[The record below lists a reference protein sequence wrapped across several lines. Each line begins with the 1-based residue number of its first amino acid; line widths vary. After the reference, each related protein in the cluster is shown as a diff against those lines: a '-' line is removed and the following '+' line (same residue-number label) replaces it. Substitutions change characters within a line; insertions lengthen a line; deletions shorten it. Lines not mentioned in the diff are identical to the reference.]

1 MVISP
6 TGTTMA
12 PAVLYA
18 MPSDSTR
25 MSAVISTLRLFMK
38 STWFSTRLRMPTA
51 EIMPY
56 STSDTPP
63 MTQAGMAAMTAANFG
78 QNENAMANSAARR
91 MTRGS
96 NTFVSASTPVFSPYV
111 VFAGAPNSDA
121 RMVAR
126 PSPSSVRCRP
136 GSAM

>member
-1 MVISP
+1 
-6 TGTTMA
+6 
-12 PAVLYA
+12 
-18 MPSDSTR
+18 
-25 MSAVISTLRLFMK
+25 
-38 STWFSTRLRMPTA
+38 
-51 EIMPY
+51 MPY

-63 MTQAGMAAMTAANFG
+63 TTHAGMAATSAANFG
-78 QNENAMANSAARR
+78 ENENTMAKRAAMR

-121 RMVAR
+121 MMVAR
-126 PSPSSVRCRP
+126 PSPKRVRCRP

>member
-1 MVISP
+1 
-6 TGTTMA
+6 
-12 PAVLYA
+12 
-18 MPSDSTR
+18 
-25 MSAVISTLRLFMK
+25 
-38 STWFSTRLRMPTA
+38 
-51 EIMPY
+51 MPY

-126 PSPSSVRCRP
+126 P
-136 GSAM
+136 